1 MCELN
6 EKEQTDEYEAT
17 RQQENTRGSTLALN
31 DQSAAFDHTEH
42 DISD

>member
-17 RQQENTRGSTLALN
+17 RQREDTRGSTLALN
-31 DQSAAFDHTEH
+31 VKSAAFDHTDQ